1 MLLTGYRQTLSTRP
15 MTGIHQL
22 PIRDFLAMLFVL
34 TRAAA
39 MIGRLNLPDK
49 DNRRLR
55 QKGRQGAER
64 ECLRLQIFAK
74 ALRRLPSPERSP
86 SAQQDRDCV
95 SVLAGP

>member
-22 PIRDFLAMLFVL
+22 PVRDFLAMLFVL
-34 TRAAA
+34 TRASA

-55 QKGRQGAER
+55 QKADRALSVSASGYKFSQPA
-64 ECLRLQIFAK
+64 AK
-74 ALRRLPSPERSP
+74 KRYGGSEA
-86 SAQQDRDCV
+86 
-95 SVLAGP
+95 